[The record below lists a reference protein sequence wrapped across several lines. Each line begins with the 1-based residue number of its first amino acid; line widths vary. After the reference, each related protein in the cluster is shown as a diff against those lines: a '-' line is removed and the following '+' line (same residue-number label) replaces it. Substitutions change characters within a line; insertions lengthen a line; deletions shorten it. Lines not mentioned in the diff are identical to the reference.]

1 MAGIALLRGARAL
14 LPDGRMQ
21 AADVLLENGRITA
34 VAPALTA
41 PSNAEIMA
49 LEGLTLAPGFIDVH
63 VHGGGGFSLLSADA
77 GEVARY
83 ANWAA
88 SRGVTG
94 FLATICAASLE
105 QGIACA
111 RAGTAAKANREGAR
125 LLGVNFEGPFVSPE
139 RRGALPQS
147 WLQTP
152 DVRLLD
158 RLLDAGDVR
167 VMTIAPEL
175 DGSDAVIRRALERGV
190 TVSLG
195 HTDAAFD
202 IASRAF
208 QAGASHITHAFNAM
222 RPLHHR
228 EPGPIGAAMA
238 ADNVTVEAI
247 ADGVHLHP
255 ATVRLLIEALGPDR
269 VCLVTDAVTPA
280 GLDSGVFRIGG
291 EEASLQDGSIRLP
304 DGTIAGSAATMDA
317 VVRNV
322 VEWDCADLAA
332 ALRMASAVPSR
343 VAAASARAGA
353 IKPGYDADLVALT
366 PDLRVARTWVAGRV
380 VYSSDV

>member
-1 MAGIALLRGARAL
+1 
-14 LPDGRMQ
+14 MQ

-34 VAPALTA
+34 VGPALTA
-41 PSNAEIMA
+41 PANAQVDA
-49 LEGLTLAPGFIDVH
+49 LEGLTLAPGFIDLH

-77 GEVARY
+77 GEVACY
-83 ANWAA
+83 ASWAT

-94 FLATICAASLE
+94 FLATICAANLE

-111 RAGTAAKANREGAR
+111 RAATAAKADGDGAR

-139 RRGALPQS
+139 RRGALPQN

-152 DVRLLD
+152 DVGILD

-175 DGSDAVIRRALERGV
+175 NGADAVIRRALERGV

-228 EPGPIGAAMA
+228 EPGPIGAAIA

-255 ATVRLLIEALGPDR
+255 ATVRLLIEALGANR
-269 VCLVTDAVTPA
+269 VCLVTDGVTPA
-280 GLDSGVFRIGG
+280 GLDSGVFRIGA
-291 EEASLQDGSIRLP
+291 EEASLKDGSIRLP

-317 VVRNV
+317 VVRHV
-322 VEWDCADLAA
+322 VKWGCADLAA
-332 ALRMASAVPSR
+332 ALRMASAVPAR
-343 VAAASARAGA
+343 VAGVASDLGA
-353 IKPGYDADLVALT
+353 IKPGYKADLVALT

-380 VYSSDV
+380 VYSSGVSGVH